1 MTSPEGECVPFL
13 TPIDPKNK
21 NIEVWMV
28 EVKDAMI
35 GKPSNNHSIVLIY
48 QPMIVYI
55 VWLTSMFIF

>member
-1 MTSPEGECVPFL
+1 MKLIIIGISSVEFDDDLRILSMTSPEGECVPFL

-35 GKPSNNHSIVLIY
+35 G
-48 QPMIVYI
+48 
-55 VWLTSMFIF
+55 W